1 MVAVNSLVSIM
12 TYSRVYVGVIMSAAD
27 ELFLVRIHP
36 ACCRFTMG
44 KLFYFSRVLYL
55 SCCVLFST
63 GSLNRLLDTLEMY
76 RFA

>member
-1 MVAVNSLVSIM
+1 MHTIRGDIKMVAVNSLVSIM

-44 KLFYFSRVLYL
+44 KFILFFTGFVL
-55 SCCVLFST
+55 VLLCAVFK
-63 GSLNRLLDTLEMY
+63 R
-76 RFA
+76 